1 VHLAT
6 KNLTTT
12 VGAEVVGAD
21 REHLLHD
28 RGMPE
33 AVHEALEDRGVLL
46 FRGIGFDDQ
55 EQVAFGRR
63 LGDLVTRPNKDIP
76 EITPITQGPDN
87 PIAEYVRGNE
97 FWHMDGALDDV
108 PCKAG
113 ILSARVITPGDA
125 GTEFASTYAA
135 YDDLSDGE
143 KVRFAALRVV
153 HTFESTLRPLV
164 PDPTPEQLAHWRTR
178 SPAKEHPLVWVHR
191 SGRKSLV
198 MGATADHIVGMDVDE
213 GRALLSDLTRRATRP
228 ERVLRHDWAVGD
240 MVIWD
245 NTGVLHR
252 VTDYDTTS
260 RRELHRA
267 TVAGEEPIQ

>member
-1 VHLAT
+1 VDLTT
-6 KNLTTT
+6 KNLTAT
-12 VGAEVVGAD
+12 VGAEVVDAD
-21 REHLLHD
+21 REHLLRD
-28 RGMPE
+28 QGMPE
-33 AVHEALEDRGVLL
+33 AVLDALEEHGVLL
-46 FRGIGFDDQ
+46 FRNIDFNDQ

-63 LGDLVTRPNKDIP
+63 LGELVTRPNKETP

-135 YDDLSDGE
+135 YDDLSDDE
-143 KVRFAALRVV
+143 KERFAALRVV
-153 HTFESTLRPLV
+153 HTFESTLRPLI
-164 PDPTPEQLAHWRTR
+164 PNPTPEQLAHWRTR
-178 SPAKEHPLVWVHR
+178 NPAKEHPLVWVHR

-198 MGATADHIVGMDVDE
+198 MGATADHVVGIDVEE
-213 GRALLSDLTRRATRP
+213 GRALLADLTRRATRP

-260 RRELHRA
+260 HRELHRA

>member
-1 VHLAT
+1 MNLAT
-6 KNLTTT
+6 KNLTAT
-12 VGAEVVGAD
+12 VGAEVVDTD
-21 REHLLHD
+21 REHLLRD
-28 RGMPE
+28 RGAPE
-33 AVHEALEDRGVLL
+33 AVLDALEEHGVLL
-46 FRGIGFDDQ
+46 FRNIDFNDQ

-63 LGDLVTRPNKDIP
+63 LGELVTRPNKEVP

-97 FWHMDGALDDV
+97 FWHMDGALDDI
-108 PCKAG
+108 PCQAG

-135 YDDLSDGE
+135 HDDLDDDE
-143 KVRFAALRVV
+143 KERFAALRVV
-153 HTFESTLRPLV
+153 HTFESTLRPLI
-164 PDPTPEQLAHWRTR
+164 PHPTPEQLSHWRTR

-198 MGATADHIVGMDVDE
+198 MGATADHIVGMDVE
-213 GRALLSDLTRRATRP
+213 QGRALLADLIHRATRP
-228 ERVLRHDWAVGD
+228 ERVWRHDWTVGD

-252 VTDYDTTS
+252 VTDYDTLS